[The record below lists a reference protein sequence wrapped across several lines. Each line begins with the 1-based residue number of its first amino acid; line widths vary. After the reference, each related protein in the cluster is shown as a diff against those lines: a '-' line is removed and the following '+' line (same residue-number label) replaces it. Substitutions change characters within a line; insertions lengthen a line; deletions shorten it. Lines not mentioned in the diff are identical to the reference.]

1 MLATGCA
8 ATETNGFHPYSADM
22 SKHAF
27 LGSDKSIK
35 KVQKDYAGK
44 L

>member
-1 MLATGCA
+1 
-8 ATETNGFHPYSADM
+8 M

-27 LGSDKSIK
+27 LGSDPSLKA
-35 KVQKDYAGK
+35 QNQAYADK

>member
-1 MLATGCA
+1 
-8 ATETNGFHPYSADM
+8 M

-27 LGSDKSIK
+27 LGSDPSLKAQNQEYA
-35 KVQKDYAGK
+35 QK